1 MPEQI
6 DYKIQQAAFWTA
18 EEILLRDDL
27 TDWNNK
33 LNDNEEIDDRFNEN
47 IYLTSNDLINFTNE
61 TFNRLQNSNLIGFN
75 STLVDFKSI
84 ITSNVFIISSS
95 NYTNTH
101 TCTYQKFFP
110 DSEILIQADF
120 PYKINGFGSDHY
132 CSRLMISSDIDEI
145 PDRNNLKVGNLEQ
158 DLYYYNLETK
168 LDISWRAAAII
179 EYKELKKYDSI
190 QNFRVGNNLP
200 TIKSGWHFS
209 FFGNE
214 EFIANK
220 IRNYSHQEYNTE
232 KHTNLDFIKKCISEK
247 SDLFLREI
255 NINSI
260 QIKDN
265 DYLPINYK
273 MLL

>member
-1 MPEQI
+1 MIYDCFIFYNEI
-6 DYKIQQAAFWTA
+6 KMLEFRLAELYDYVDYFVIIEA
-18 EEILLRDDL
+18 
-27 TDWNNK
+27 
-33 LNDNEEIDDRFNEN
+33 DRTFSGTPKKSFFAEN
-47 IYLTSNDLINFTNE
+47 ISKFEKFKDKIIAGNAIVPEKFKGKWDIEIFQRNHIRNLLDSLYPSDEDLI
-61 TFNRLQNSNLIGFN
+61 
-75 STLVDFKSI
+75 I
-84 ITSNVFIISSS
+84 I
-95 NYTNTH
+95 
-101 TCTYQKFFP
+101 
-110 DSEILIQADF
+110 
-120 PYKINGFGSDHY
+120 
-132 CSRLMISSDIDEI
+132 SDIDEI
-145 PDRNNLKVGNLEQ
+145 PDRNNLKVGSLEQ

-168 LDISWRAAAII
+168 LDLSWRAAAII

-265 DYLPINYK
+265 DYLPVNYK